1 MKELLAVRYGY
12 MLLCGQGLIM
22 GYIQSVFNKLNLN
35 KITAKVKIVWGL
47 TLILI
52 EVFACSLPNTVS
64 QRGSHDLSRVYKPF
78 NSALREALCSTLLH
92 NLSRKTMS

>member
-35 KITAKVKIVWGL
+35 KITAKVKIVLG
-47 TLILI
+47 
-52 EVFACSLPNTVS
+52 
-64 QRGSHDLSRVYKPF
+64 
-78 NSALREALCSTLLH
+78 
-92 NLSRKTMS
+92 